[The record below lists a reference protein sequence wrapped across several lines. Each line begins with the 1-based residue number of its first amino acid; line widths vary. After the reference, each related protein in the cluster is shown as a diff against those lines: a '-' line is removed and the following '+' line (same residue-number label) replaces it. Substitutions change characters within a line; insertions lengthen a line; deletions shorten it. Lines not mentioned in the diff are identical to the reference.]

1 MIDVRNLTKRYGSLT
16 AVDDIS
22 FDIHQGEAVALWGKN
37 GAGKTTALRC
47 LLGVI
52 PYQGTVQLAGLDS
65 ARQGK
70 AARKLLGFVP
80 QEISFHDN
88 LTVAETFYFYARLK
102 KISTRAES
110 AVKLLERLDLATHVQ
125 KNVGDLS
132 GGMKQRLALV
142 IALMADPPVIIL
154 DEPTANLDVKA
165 REDFL
170 ALLLSLK
177 EEGKTLVFSSHRL
190 EEVAVLA
197 DRVLVLE
204 AGQLVD
210 DCKPTDLVKRTDSQA
225 MLKLRFQNDDQLQ
238 QAVETLAGHGY
249 DVNKNGTGIWVQV
262 VPMEKARPISLLAS
276 VGIQVDDFQI
286 D

>member
-1 MIDVRNLTKRYGSLT
+1 MIDVRNLTKQYGSLT
-16 AVDDIS
+16 AVDDIT
-22 FDIHQGEAVALWGKN
+22 FDIQQGEAAALWGKN

-52 PYQGTVQLAGLDS
+52 PYQGTVRLAGLDS

-70 AARKLLGFVP
+70 AARKMLGFVP

-88 LTVAETFYFYARLK
+88 LTVAETFQFYARLK
-102 KISTRAES
+102 KIATRAES
-110 AVKLLERLDLATHVQ
+110 AIKLLERLDLAAHIH

-142 IALMADPPVIIL
+142 IALMSDPPVIIL

-177 EEGKTLVFSSHRL
+177 DEGKTLVFSSHRL
-190 EEVAVLA
+190 EEVTVVA

-204 AGQLVD
+204 AGRLVD
-210 DCKPTDLVKRTDSQA
+210 DCKPADLVKRADYQA
-225 MLKLRFQNDDQLQ
+225 LLKLHFHNDDQLQ
-238 QAVETLAGHGY
+238 QAAETLTGHGY
-249 DVNKNGTGIWVQV
+249 AVSRNGTGIWVQV

>member
-16 AVDDIS
+16 AVDDVS

-65 ARQGK
+65 TRQGK
-70 AARKLLGFVP
+70 AARKMLGFVP

-88 LTVAETFYFYARLK
+88 LTVAETFHFYARLK

-110 AVKLLERLDLATHVQ
+110 AIRLLERLDLAAHIQ

-170 ALLLSLK
+170 ALLLSLR

-204 AGQLVD
+204 AGRLVD
-210 DCKPTDLVKRTDSQA
+210 DCKPADLVKRTDSQA

-238 QAVETLAGHGY
+238 QAVETLVGHGY

-276 VGIQVDDFQI
+276 AGIQVDDFQI